1 MATDPRD
8 ALNRLIAAFEHHFD
22 LAQAGD
28 RVDARTMEPAE
39 NLLRDAF
46 FTYDDQLFTQYGVE
60 LPFDLVDDEDLDD
73 EDDDFAAEPDADED
87 DDSEAGGDED
97 DLDDVDADDVDVD
110 DTEIDDLEAD

>member
-28 RVDARTMEPAE
+28 RVDVRTMEPAE
-39 NLLRDAF
+39 DLLRDAF

-73 EDDDFAAEPDADED
+73 EDDDFEG
-87 DDSEAGGDED
+87 DSDTGED
-97 DLDDVDADDVDVD
+97 DLDDVEVD